1 MAAKRRTASSSST
14 GRKKT
19 SKKGTTARRST
30 TRKSTA
36 SSSRRKKS
44 SAGSLSGDDK
54 FLIFMLVSF
63 CALLVIFL
71 CMIGVISGAFG
82 PALKVF
88 FLGLFGIMAY
98 ILPVILM
105 GYIIYRALFIEN
117 RIPLVKKIGASAF
130 LIFFGMIASFIS
142 KTPFDTMADMTK
154 GKISLLYQAG
164 KGGGVLFGM
173 PAYGFFKI
181 FGTVGSVIL
190 LILLMIISLAL
201 LLGPDFFIYLG
212 YIKDFLFSRD
222 LVPEDDYSE
231 DERSDA
237 LEKRRRRLEEMK
249 LRNAEKKALKEEKA
263 LEREEARARWEEKRR
278 QNREDAASVD
288 PDDEII
294 QAEENIRAQAEAA
307 KRKEEADRRREEA
320 ERRREEAEQKRREQ
334 QLKKEQAEDAAI
346 LAGSLRKNKEKDKKK
361 PASIVSPGKL
371 DDIHEITII
380 ADPTGFKTDSSDLL
394 PIGMNGSGELG
405 DITEISAADIHAEPE
420 HFDMPAVETGAA
432 LNHEMPDENISVQD
446 KTETEAPLVIKVSED
461 PLQRDSSVD
470 SFSISEIIADE
481 DVKIISSEVTEPN
494 KSSGSLLNDKNYA
507 GSDAESADKNVI
519 NTSGNLSENTSDKNI
534 DTVSDKTSDNE
545 DNGESNDNE
554 YSENNENNINS
565 EDSEDN
571 ENNENIESIKNA
583 GSEEAISKD
592 GLSEENDELE
602 NSESAEPEK
611 AAVIS
616 QQQDMRAFLPPD
628 LSGMP
633 TPVTER
639 TYQQED
645 KEEDKKEN
653 IPSGTDS
660 SDIKKEEGVKPVK
673 KKKAY
678 SPPPVSLLEIN
689 EKSMGGDTDDSLKE
703 TAALLQ
709 ETLKNFGVKATVE
722 HISQGPSVTRFELK
736 PEVGTKVNKILNLTD
751 DIKLNLAAQDVRIEA
766 PIPGKAAVGI
776 EIPNKEKIPV
786 LIRDLIDSKDYRS
799 STANLTYAVGK
810 DITGKIIISDIAKM
824 PHLLVAGSTGSGKSV
839 FINTLILSLL
849 YKSSP
854 EDVKLIMIDPKVV
867 ELSVYNGIPHLLLPV
882 VSDPRQANAALA
894 WAVAEMMRR
903 YKAFSDFS
911 VRDMRSYN
919 EKAEGNGVEKLPH
932 IVIIVDEL
940 ADLMMVAQKDVEASI
955 CRLTQL
961 ARAAGIHLIIAT
973 QRPSVDV
980 ITGLIKA
987 NMPSRLAFRV
997 SSGVDS
1003 RTILDTVGAERLLG
1017 NGDMLFHPQSFNKP
1031 LRVQGAYVSDDEVN
1045 AVVDFLKK
1053 NAGDDVYDNEVAEKI
1068 SSMANSDS
1076 PASSSSDG
1084 SSAEPGKDYDAY
1096 FADAC
1101 RFVVEKQKASASM
1114 LQRVFK
1120 VGYNRAARMVD
1131 QMEEAGVIG
1140 SEEGT
1145 NPRKVLM
1152 DKSTLEEFLSNI

>member
-1 MAAKRRTASSSST
+1 MATKRRTASSSSS

-19 SKKGTTARRST
+19 TKKSTSAGRSTAKKGSA
-30 TRKSTA
+30 A
-36 SSSRRKKS
+36 SSSRRKKNS
-44 SAGSLSGDDK
+44 GASLSGDDK

-63 CALLVIFL
+63 CVLLVIFL
-71 CMIGVISGAFG
+71 CMIGLISGAFG
-82 PALKVF
+82 PALKAF
-88 FLGLFGIMAY
+88 FAGLFGIMAY
-98 ILPVILM
+98 ILPVVFM
-105 GYIIYRALFIEN
+105 GYIIYRALFIDN
-117 RIPLVKKIGASAF
+117 RIPLVKKIGAIAF
-130 LIFFGMIASFIS
+130 LVFFGMMASFVS
-142 KTPFDTMADMTK
+142 KAPFDTMAGMTE
-154 GKISLLYQAG
+154 GKYSLLYQSG
-164 KGGGVLFGM
+164 KGGGLLFGL
-173 PAYGFFKI
+173 PAYGFYNI
-181 FGTVGSVIL
+181 FGTAGSVIL

-201 LLGPDFFIYLG
+201 FLGPDFFTYLG

-222 LVPEDDYSE
+222 SVPEDDYSE
-231 DERSDA
+231 EERREA
-237 LEKRRRRLEEMK
+237 LERRRRRLEERK
-249 LRNAEKKALKEEKA
+249 LRNEEKRALKEEKA
-263 LEREEARARWEEKRR
+263 LEREEARERWAEKRR
-278 QNREDAASVD
+278 QNRTAEGFDE
-288 PDDEII
+288 PDDEIL

-320 ERRREEAEQKRREQ
+320 ENKRREQ

-346 LAGSLRKNKEKDKKK
+346 LAGSMRKNKEKDRKK
-361 PASIVSPGKL
+361 PAAFVSPGKL

-380 ADPTGFKTDSSDLL
+380 ADPTGFKSDSADLL

-405 DITEISAADIHAEPE
+405 DITEISAADIHAVPVAN
-420 HFDMPAVETGAA
+420 DMP
-432 LNHEMPDENISVQD
+432 SVGPADAPKPSVPD
-446 KTETEAPLVIKVSED
+446 KTEAEAPLIIKVNDDFSSKE
-461 PLQRDSSVD
+461 DSSE
-470 SFSISEIIADE
+470 SISISEIIADE
-481 DVKIISSEVTEPN
+481 DVKIISSEVTDPN
-494 KSSGSLLNDKNYA
+494 KP
-507 GSDAESADKNVI
+507 AESLFGDNTDAVNDDVKAVESEIKGAADPDDK
-519 NTSGNLSENTSDKNI
+519 SDEAEDSKK
-534 DTVSDKTSDNE
+534 DSATETVQDKTEDMNEEAEETTVKDGAESIEKDATANDTDGNSDSDNVNLNAKAE
-545 DNGESNDNE
+545 DAVI
-554 YSENNENNINS
+554 ENH
-565 EDSEDN
+565 
-571 ENNENIESIKNA
+571 
-583 GSEEAISKD
+583 EEEKT
-592 GLSEENDELE
+592 
-602 NSESAEPEK
+602 AEP
-611 AAVIS
+611 AP
-616 QQQDMRAFLPPD
+616 QQDMRAFLPPD

-639 TYQQED
+639 THQQED
-645 KEEDKKEN
+645 KEPEKNESVS
-653 IPSGTDS
+653 SGTVGADV
-660 SDIKKEEGVKPVK
+660 KKEEPVKPAK
-673 KKKAY
+673 KKGVYKH
-678 SPPPVSLLEIN
+678 PDVSLLKLN
-689 EKSMGGDTDDSLKE
+689 DMNKGGDTDESLKE
-703 TAALLQ
+703 TAVLLQ
-709 ETLKNFGVKATVE
+709 ETLKTFGVKATVE

-736 PEVGTKVNKILNLTD
+736 PEPGTKVNKILNLTD

-786 LIRDLIDSKDYRS
+786 LIRDLIDSKDYKA

-919 EKAEGNGVEKLPH
+919 EKAAGNGVDKLPH

-1068 SSMANSDS
+1068 SSMANSES
-1076 PASSSSDG
+1076 TSASSSDG
-1084 SSAEPGKDYDAY
+1084 ATAEPGKDYDAY

-1152 DKSTLEEFLSNI
+1152 DKSALEDFLNSI

>member
-1 MAAKRRTASSSST
+1 MATKRRTTSSST
-14 GRKKT
+14 SGRKKT
-19 SKKGTTARRST
+19 TKKSASARRST
-30 TRKSTA
+30 PKRGATSA
-36 SSSRRKKS
+36 SSRRKKS
-44 SAGSLSGDDK
+44 SGNSLSGDDK

-63 CALLVIFL
+63 CVLLVIFL
-71 CMIGVISGAFG
+71 CMIGLISGAFG

-88 FLGLFGIMAY
+88 FSGLLGIMAY
-98 ILPVILM
+98 ILPVVLM

-117 RIPLVKKIGASAF
+117 RIPLVKKIGSVAF
-130 LIFFGMIASFIS
+130 LVFFGMMAAFVS
-142 KTPFDTMADMTK
+142 KTPFDTMADMTE
-154 GKISLLYQAG
+154 GKLSLLYQAG

-173 PAYGFFKI
+173 LAFCFYKI
-181 FGTVGSVIL
+181 FGTVGSIIL

-212 YIKDFLFSRD
+212 YVKDFLFTRD
-222 LVPEDDYSE
+222 TVTEDDYSE
-231 DERSDA
+231 DERREA
-237 LEKRRRRLEEMK
+237 LERRRRRLEERK
-249 LRNAEKKALKEEKA
+249 LRNEEKRALKEEKA
-263 LEREEARARWEEKRR
+263 LEREEARERWAEKKR
-278 QNREDAASVD
+278 QSQESDGFNS

-307 KRKEEADRRREEA
+307 RRKEEA
-320 ERRREEAEQKRREQ
+320 ERRREEAENKRREQ

-346 LAGSLRKNKEKDKKK
+346 LAGSMRKNKEKDKKK
-361 PASIVSPGKL
+361 SVTFVSPGKL

-380 ADPTGFKTDSSDLL
+380 ANPTGFKNDSVDLM

-405 DITEISAADIHAEPE
+405 DITEISAADIHAVPNPL
-420 HFDMPAVETGAA
+420 DLPNTDTSTA
-432 LNHEMPDENISVQD
+432 LNDTLSANTPTVSN
-446 KTETEAPLVIKVSED
+446 KKETEAPLIIKVNED
-461 PLQRDSSVD
+461 LLQKNESSD

-494 KSSGSLLNDKNYA
+494 KAGESLFAEKNDNSKA
-507 GSDAESADKNVI
+507 DEIDIADPAETLSDNKIEESENRSDNDSEKVASLDDISEEKDSNKIVFS
-519 NTSGNLSENTSDKNI
+519 TEERLSEPAETENDALSDKLEVKA
-534 DTVSDKTSDNE
+534 DPATDDKT
-545 DNGESNDNE
+545 
-554 YSENNENNINS
+554 
-565 EDSEDN
+565 
-571 ENNENIESIKNA
+571 
-583 GSEEAISKD
+583 
-592 GLSEENDELE
+592 DEKID
-602 NSESAEPEK
+602 APEPL
-611 AAVIS
+611 
-616 QQQDMRAFLPPD
+616 QDMRAFLPPD

-639 TYQQED
+639 THQQEN
-645 KEEDKKEN
+645 KEPEKNEN
-653 IPSGTDS
+653 DS
-660 SDIKKEEGVKPVK
+660 SDSDSSETVKKDTPAKPVK

-678 SPPPVSLLEIN
+678 TVPPVSLLEVN
-689 EKSMGGDTDDSLKE
+689 EKNKGGDTDESLKE
-703 TAALLQ
+703 TAMLLQ
-709 ETLKNFGVKATVE
+709 DTLKNFGVKATVE

-736 PEVGTKVNKILNLTD
+736 PEAGTKVNKILNLTD

-786 LIRDLIDSKDYRS
+786 LIRDLIDSKDYKS
-799 STANLTYAVGK
+799 SQANLTYAVGK
-810 DITGKIIISDIAKM
+810 DITGKIIVSDIAKM

-911 VRDMRSYN
+911 VRDMRGYN

-1031 LRVQGAYVSDDEVN
+1031 LRVQGAFVSDDEVMR
-1045 AVVDFLKK
+1045 VVEFLKK

-1068 SSMANSDS
+1068 SSMANSES
-1076 PASSSSDG
+1076 SASASSDG
-1084 SSAEPGKDYDAY
+1084 AATDSGKDYDTY

-1152 DKSTLEEFLSNI
+1152 DKSTLEDFLSNI

>member
-1 MAAKRRTASSSST
+1 MATKRRTTSSSSS

-19 SKKGTTARRST
+19 TKKSTAARRSPA
-30 TRKSTA
+30 RKGSA
-36 SSSRRKKS
+36 SSSRRNKNS
-44 SAGSLSGDDK
+44 GSSLSVDDK

-63 CALLVIFL
+63 CVLLVIFL
-71 CMIGVISGAFG
+71 CMIGLISGAFG

-88 FLGLFGIMAY
+88 FSGLMGIMAY
-98 ILPVILM
+98 ILPVVFM

-117 RIPLVKKIGASAF
+117 RIPLVKKIGAIAF
-130 LIFFGMIASFIS
+130 LVFFGMMASFVS
-142 KTPFDTMADMTK
+142 KTPFDTMATTTDSK
-154 GKISLLYQAG
+154 LGILYQAG
-164 KGGGVLFGM
+164 KGGGVLFGL
-173 PAYGFFKI
+173 PAYGFYKI

-201 LLGPDFFIYLG
+201 FLGPDFFIYLG

-222 LVPEDDYSE
+222 TVPEDDYSE
-231 DERSDA
+231 EERREA
-237 LEKRRRRLEEMK
+237 LERRRRRLEERK
-249 LRNAEKKALKEEKA
+249 LRNEEKRALKEEKA
-263 LEREEARARWEEKRR
+263 LEREEARERWAEKRR
-278 QNREDAASVD
+278 QSKESDGFD
-288 PDDEII
+288 GPDDEII

-307 KRKEEADRRREEA
+307 RRKEEA
-320 ERRREEAEQKRREQ
+320 ERRREEAENKRREQ

-346 LAGSLRKNKEKDKKK
+346 LAGSMRKNKEKDKKK
-361 PASIVSPGKL
+361 PAAFVSPGKL

-380 ADPTGFKTDSSDLL
+380 ADPTGFKSDSADLM

-405 DITEISAADIHAEPE
+405 DITEISAADIHAVPKPL
-420 HFDMPAVETGAA
+420 DMPDADTSTV
-432 LNHEMPDENISVQD
+432 LNDNLSAKGPSVS
-446 KTETEAPLVIKVSED
+446 EINEAEAPLIIKVNED
-461 PLQRDSSVD
+461 LLHKEESPD

-494 KSSGSLLNDKNYA
+494 KAGESLF
-507 GSDAESADKNVI
+507 AE
-519 NTSGNLSENTSDKNI
+519 NTDDSKVSENDADNTEETNLDNKTEESESQFDK
-534 DTVSDKTSDNE
+534 DSVKTDSMEDVSSDNE
-545 DNGESNDNE
+545 
-554 YSENNENNINS
+554 
-565 EDSEDN
+565 
-571 ENNENIESIKNA
+571 
-583 GSEEAISKD
+583 SEEKD
-592 GLSEENDELE
+592 SDKSNASGEEVLSNPAEDDSSSFRPEDKTDASTDEKGDEKND
-602 NSESAEPEK
+602 AP
-611 AAVIS
+611 AP
-616 QQQDMRAFLPPD
+616 QQDMRAFLPAD

-639 TYQQED
+639 TYQQENREPE
-645 KEEDKKEN
+645 KNEN
-653 IPSGTDS
+653 DS
-660 SDIKKEEGVKPVK
+660 SDAGRLETAKKEEPAKPVK

-678 SPPPVSLLEIN
+678 TVPPVSLLEVN
-689 EKSMGGDTDDSLKE
+689 EKNKGGDTDESLKE
-703 TAALLQ
+703 TAMLLQ

-736 PEVGTKVNKILNLTD
+736 PEAGTKVNKILNLTD

-786 LIRDLIDSKDYRS
+786 LIRDLIDSKDYKS
-799 STANLTYAVGK
+799 SQANLTYAVGK
-810 DITGKIIISDIAKM
+810 DITGKIIVSDIAKM

-903 YKAFSDFS
+903 YKAFSEFS
-911 VRDMRSYN
+911 VRDMRGYN

-1031 LRVQGAYVSDDEVN
+1031 LRVQGAFVSDDEVMK
-1045 AVVDFLKK
+1045 VVEFLKK

-1068 SSMANSDS
+1068 SSMANSES
-1076 PASSSSDG
+1076 SSSSSSDG
-1084 SSAEPGKDYDAY
+1084 ASAEPGKDYDAY

-1140 SEEGT
+1140 AEEGT

>member
-1 MAAKRRTASSSST
+1 MATKRRTASSSSS

-19 SKKGTTARRST
+19 TTKKRPTTRRST
-30 TRKSTA
+30 ARKGTA
-36 SSSRRKKS
+36 AASSRRKKS
-44 SAGSLSGDDK
+44 SGSLSGDDK

-63 CALLVIFL
+63 CVLLVIFL
-71 CMIGVISGAFG
+71 CMIGLISGAFG

-88 FLGLFGIMAY
+88 FSGLFGIMAY
-98 ILPVILM
+98 ILPVIFM

-117 RIPLVKKIGASAF
+117 RIPLVKKIGAIAF
-130 LIFFGMIASFIS
+130 MIFLGMMASFVS
-142 KTPFDTMADMTK
+142 KTPFDTMAGMTE
-154 GKISLLYQAG
+154 GQLSLLYQAG
-164 KGGGVLFGM
+164 KGGGVLFGL
-173 PAYGFFKI
+173 PAYGFYKI
-181 FGTVGSVIL
+181 FGTAGSVIL

-201 LLGPDFFIYLG
+201 FLGSDFFTYLG
-212 YIKDFLFSRD
+212 YIKDFLFSRESM
-222 LVPEDDYSE
+222 PEDDYSE
-231 DERSDA
+231 DERREA
-237 LEKRRRRLEEMK
+237 LERRRRRLEERQ
-249 LRNAEKKALKEEKA
+249 LRNEEKRALKEEKA
-263 LEREEARARWEEKRR
+263 LEREEARERWEEKRR
-278 QNREDAASVD
+278 QNKKDESFDNVD
-288 PDDEII
+288 DIDDEIL

-320 ERRREEAEQKRREQ
+320 ENKRREQ

-346 LAGSLRKNKEKDKKK
+346 LAGSMRKNKEKDKKK
-361 PASIVSPGKL
+361 PVSLVSPGKL

-380 ADPTGFKTDSSDLL
+380 ADPTGFKSDSADLL

-405 DITEISAADIHAEPE
+405 DITEISAADIHAAPIVN
-420 HFDMPAVETGAA
+420 DIPSPA
-432 LNHEMPDENISVQD
+432 DEDNIDVLKPSVPYAS
-446 KTETEAPLVIKVSED
+446 ETEAPLIIKVNDDLIHKEEAS
-461 PLQRDSSVD
+461 DSI
-470 SFSISEIIADE
+470 SISEIIADE
-481 DVKIISSEVTEPN
+481 DVKIVSSQISESG
-494 KSSGSLLNDKNYA
+494 KSSDNISNGNISNVNIGADIVTQDNSSDTPVTDEIKTAEDTEEPEDK
-507 GSDAESADKNVI
+507 
-519 NTSGNLSENTSDKNI
+519 
-534 DTVSDKTSDNE
+534 
-545 DNGESNDNE
+545 
-554 YSENNENNINS
+554 
-565 EDSEDN
+565 
-571 ENNENIESIKNA
+571 
-583 GSEEAISKD
+583 
-592 GLSEENDELE
+592 LSEESASEAHDQTESVSEE
-602 NSESAEPEK
+602 NISAEEPQ
-611 AAVIS
+611 AADEIS
-616 QQQDMRAFLPPD
+616 AGAVNEENASGDKDMRAFLPPD

-639 TYQQED
+639 TYKQEE
-645 KEEDKKEN
+645 KEPEN
-653 IPSGTDS
+653 TESDEITAAGTKGNTDL
-660 SDIKKEEGVKPVK
+660 KKEEPAKPVK
-673 KKKAY
+673 KRSVYKH
-678 SPPPVSLLEIN
+678 PDVSLLKLN
-689 EKSMGGDTDDSLKE
+689 DMNKGGDTDESLKE
-703 TAALLQ
+703 TAVLLQ
-709 ETLKNFGVKATVE
+709 ETLKTFGVKATVE

-736 PEVGTKVNKILNLTD
+736 PEPGTKVNKILNLTD

-786 LIRDLIDSKDYRS
+786 LIRDLIDSKDYKA

-911 VRDMRSYN
+911 VRDMKSYN

-1053 NAGDDVYDNEVAEKI
+1053 NAGDDVYDNDVAEKI

-1152 DKSTLEEFLSNI
+1152 DKNTLEDFLSNI

>member
-1 MAAKRRTASSSST
+1 MATKRRTASSSSS
-14 GRKKT
+14 GRKKITKKST
-19 SKKGTTARRST
+19 STRRST
-30 TRKSTA
+30 ARKGTNA

-44 SAGSLSGDDK
+44 GGNSLSGDDK

-63 CALLVIFL
+63 CVLLVVFL
-71 CMIGVISGAFG
+71 CMIGLISGAFG
-82 PALKVF
+82 PALKTF
-88 FLGLFGIMAY
+88 FSGLLGIMAY
-98 ILPVILM
+98 ILPVVFM

-117 RIPLVKKIGASAF
+117 RIPLVKKIGAGGF
-130 LIFFGMIASFIS
+130 LIFFGMMASFAS
-142 KTPFDTMADMTK
+142 KTPFGTMADSSES
-154 GKISLLYQAG
+154 KIGLLYQMG
-164 KGGGVLFGM
+164 KGGGVLFGL
-173 PAYGFFKI
+173 PAFGFYKI
-181 FGTVGSVIL
+181 FGTAGSVIL
-190 LILLMIISLAL
+190 LILLMIICLAL
-201 LLGPDFFIYLG
+201 LLGPDFFVYLG
-212 YIKDFLFSRD
+212 YIKDFLFNGES
-222 LVPEDDYSE
+222 VPDDDYSE
-231 DERSDA
+231 EERKEA
-237 LEKRRRRLEEMK
+237 MERRRRRLEERK
-249 LRNAEKKALKEEKA
+249 LRNEEKRALKEEKA
-263 LEREEARARWEEKRR
+263 LEREEARERWAEKRR
-278 QNREDAASVD
+278 LAKEQEFLDD
-288 PDDEII
+288 PDDEIR
-294 QAEENIRAQAEAA
+294 QAKENIKAQAEAA
-307 KRKEEADRRREEA
+307 EAARRKEEAEN
-320 ERRREEAEQKRREQ
+320 KRREQ

-346 LAGSLRKNKEKDKKK
+346 LAGSMRKNKEKDKKK
-361 PASIVSPGKL
+361 PATFVSPGKL

-380 ADPTGFKTDSSDLL
+380 ADPTGFKNDSADLL

-405 DITEISAADIHAEPE
+405 DITEISAVNSADSLKSAGI
-420 HFDMPAVETGAA
+420 PAPGAA
-432 LNHEMPDENISVQD
+432 ETPKPSV
-446 KTETEAPLVIKVSED
+446 TEKDNEEAPLIIRVNNESSHEADTSD
-461 PLQRDSSVD
+461 P
-470 SFSISEIIADE
+470 FSISGLIADE
-481 DVKIISSEVTEPN
+481 DVRIVSSEVIEPEKTAESLFADKTEPAVEDKAETEADTDKTDLPEKKEEESETKELFAEKITEN
-494 KSSGSLLNDKNYA
+494 EEKPVETEAANEIVSEDKKENDAADDTALDVKEDVKEENA
-507 GSDAESADKNVI
+507 AESA
-519 NTSGNLSENTSDKNI
+519 
-534 DTVSDKTSDNE
+534 
-545 DNGESNDNE
+545 
-554 YSENNENNINS
+554 
-565 EDSEDN
+565 
-571 ENNENIESIKNA
+571 
-583 GSEEAISKD
+583 GS
-592 GLSEENDELE
+592 
-602 NSESAEPEK
+602 
-611 AAVIS
+611 
-616 QQQDMRAFLPPD
+616 QQDMRAFLPPD

-639 TYQQED
+639 TYQQENEVSE
-645 KEEDKKEN
+645 KAEN
-653 IPSGTDS
+653 KT
-660 SDIKKEEGVKPVK
+660 SDTESVEIKKEEPAKPAKPAK

-678 SPPPVSLLEIN
+678 SVPPVSLLEIN
-689 EKSMGGDTDDSLKE
+689 EKNKGGDTDESLKE
-703 TAALLQ
+703 TAVLLQ

-736 PEVGTKVNKILNLTD
+736 PEAGTKVNKILNLTD

-786 LIRDLIDSKDYRS
+786 LIRDLIDSKDYKS
-799 STANLTYAVGK
+799 SSANLTYAVGK
-810 DITGKIIISDIAKM
+810 DITGKIIVSDIAKM

-911 VRDMRSYN
+911 VRDMRGYN

-940 ADLMMVAQKDVEASI
+940 ADLMMVAQKEVEASI

-1031 LRVQGAYVSDDEVN
+1031 LRVQGAFVSDDEVMR
-1045 AVVDFLKK
+1045 VVEFLKK
-1053 NAGDDVYDNEVAEKI
+1053 NAGDDIYDNEVAEKI
-1068 SSMANSDS
+1068 SSMANSE
-1076 PASSSSDG
+1076 SSSSASPDG

-1140 SEEGT
+1140 AEEGT

-1152 DKSTLEEFLSNI
+1152 DKSTLEEFLSSI